1 MTTDEREINRKRRI
15 LDHADESGY
24 ANKRQ
29 VGHTTSDRFITI
41 FGGENK

>member
-15 LDHADESGY
+15 LDHADESGN